1 MKAEKKILT
10 AFILNLAFSLFEM
23 IGGIYTGSVAI
34 VSDAVHDTGDALSI
48 GASYLLEKKSRKQ
61 PDEIYTYGYGRFS
74 LLGSL
79 ITVVILICSS
89 LLVIYNAVGRIFE
102 PKEIRYNGMILL
114 ALIGVCVNFCAALFT
129 RDGESLNEKAVN
141 LHMLEDVLGWA
152 VVLVG
157 AVVMKFTDFV
167 LIDPLMSVGAAFFI
181 LVNAMKTLK
190 EILDIFLEKIPCGI
204 CLDEIKEHILA
215 IDGVTDVHHIHIR
228 SIDGMRNTASMHIVT
243 DSDFR
248 AVKEKVKEEL
258 REHGICHV
266 FLEPESPDEVCYEKN
281 CRLSE
286 AAPHSHHH
294 HHH

>member
-79 ITVVILICSS
+79 ITVVILVCSS

-204 CLDEIKEHILA
+204 CIDEIKEHILA

-248 AVKEKVKEEL
+248 FVKEKVKEEL
-258 REHGICHV
+258 RENGICHV
-266 FLEPESPDEVCYEKN
+266 ILEPESPDEVCHEKN